1 MMAFF
6 TSVLVRISSLLD
18 ALYTT
23 SMIRHLRAIPSEA
36 QAKFPASRR
45 RARNFLFP
53 PRVRTRCTR
62 VAPILVLAA
71 GRPNSYFLFLRM
83 AAFLPPVARLL

>member
-1 MMAFF
+1 MIAFF
-6 TSVLVRISSLLD
+6 TSVLVRTSSLFD

-23 SMIRHLRAIPSEA
+23 SMIRDLRAIPSDP
-36 QAKFPASRR
+36 QAKLPESRR
-45 RARNFLFP
+45 RARNFLLP
-53 PRVRTRCTR
+53 PRVRTKWTR
-62 VAPILVLAA
+62 VPPILVLAA